1 MNVAL
6 LLALC
11 RLFFVVTLC
20 VVCVFQST
28 AVSVMDISDH
38 HMTDVVII
46 RPDVHIEVNVKSQ
59 R

>member
-20 VVCVFQST
+20 VVC
-28 AVSVMDISDH
+28 VSVMDISDH